1 MANYSVVQSAAGDN
15 GAGATTVS
23 ATWATATQRGSLLVA
38 IIGYNTAGSDAT
50 ITGLPSADWFVDV
63 TNNSPVNVGLHL
75 LICVPTFGAVHS
87 GTETFTLSNSKKAC
101 VIIAEIAGV
110 KPNFESDAHT
120 GDRAQSG
127 TGSSTGTSTTCGATS
142 GSTTFLPAE
151 VLAAGHAAQNVVTFS
166 SPRSGWTIIAQRSS
180 SGGGGGSTKVSVA
193 LLLGEITGIG
203 SDPFAQTTLS
213 GSQEWGALEH
223 GLGGEPFD
231 LATMGIGF

>member
-1 MANYSVVQSAAGDN
+1 
-15 GAGATTVS
+15 
-23 ATWATATQRGSLLVA
+23 
-38 IIGYNTAGSDAT
+38 
-50 ITGLPSADWFVDV
+50 
-63 TNNSPVNVGLHL
+63 
-75 LICVPTFGAVHS
+75 
-87 GTETFTLSNSKKAC
+87 
-101 VIIAEIAGV
+101 
-110 KPNFESDAHT
+110 
-120 GDRAQSG
+120 
-127 TGSSTGTSTTCGATS
+127 
-142 GSTTFLPAE
+142 
-151 VLAAGHAAQNVVTFS
+151 VTFS